1 MLRVLSSPR
10 RLCNGVTR
18 RELLEVGGTGLLGL
32 SLPQLF
38 AADAARAAETSRAGV
53 TNAALDRIAKLPDG
67 FGSAKRCIILFL
79 YGSPSQME
87 TVDMKPNAPAEI
99 RGTMQPIASS
109 LPGLD
114 VCEHL
119 PRMAKMMDRVT
130 VLRSLHHEYPI
141 HGVAYAMTGTPA
153 IDTNMEL
160 SPSDPRH
167 HPYFGSVVE
176 YVDRAR
182 RGGLAEFPQNVAL
195 PFPFSTQR
203 TGEVHRAGPYA
214 SYLGATYNPVW
225 TEFLGKA
232 DRSVYKTLG
241 EKKDLEVF
249 DPYVGCERDAHFRLS
264 STSLPETL
272 TLDRLDRRRS
282 LLSQMDLVR
291 RDLEKTDRGRSLN
304 SFQQMAY
311 SLLQSKQVSEA
322 LDSRQESAA
331 TRELYGMTLVGQ
343 ACLAARRMLEA
354 GTRLVSVFW
363 DEYGLAGDAWDTH
376 WNHFPRMTDQLLPGL
391 DKAFS
396 GLVLD
401 LEQRGMLD
409 DTLVVC
415 ISEHGRTP
423 KINGSAGGGRD
434 HWSQA
439 YSALFAGGGIARGRV
454 VGATD
459 KHAGEVVS
467 NPVGPKDVLATMY
480 HLLGVDPHQFL
491 PDKTGRPIPIVPES
505 SRVISEMLA

>member
-1 MLRVLSSPR
+1 MIPIRSEKESSMLRILSSPR
-10 RLCNGVTR
+10 RLCSGLTR
-18 RELLEVGGTGLLGL
+18 RELLEAGGTSLLGL
-32 SLPQLF
+32 SLPQLLQ
-38 AADAARAAETSRAGV
+38 ADAARAADSTTVRA
-53 TNAALDRIAKLPDG
+53 LPDN

-87 TVDMKPNAPAEI
+87 TVDMKPEAPVEI
-99 RGTMQPIASS
+99 RGSMQPIASS

-130 VLRSLHHEYPI
+130 VLRSIHHEYPI

-153 IDTNMEL
+153 IDVNMEL
-160 SPSDPRH
+160 SPTDPRH

-176 YVDRAR
+176 YNDRAR
-182 RGGLAEFPQNVAL
+182 RGGLAAFPQNVAL

-214 SYLGATYNPVW
+214 SYLGSTYNPIW
-225 TEFLGKA
+225 TEFLGSA
-232 DRSVYKTLG
+232 DRSVYKVLR
-241 EKKDLEVF
+241 EMNVEIF
-249 DPYVGCERDAHFRLS
+249 DPYVGCKPDASFRMS
-264 STSLPETL
+264 ATSLPESL

-282 LLSQMDLVR
+282 LLTQIDDAR
-291 RDLEKTDRGRSLN
+291 RDLDKSDRGRS
-304 SFQQMAY
+304 
-311 SLLQSKQVSEA
+311 EA
-322 LDSRQESAA
+322 LDVRKESAE
-331 TRELYGMTLVGQ
+331 TRDLYGMTLFGQ
-343 ACLAARRMLEA
+343 SCLAARRMVEA

-391 DKAFS
+391 DKGFS

-401 LEQRGMLD
+401 LEQRGLLD
-409 DTLVVC
+409 ETLVVC

-423 KINGSAGGGRD
+423 KINAAQGGGRD

-439 YSALFAGGGIARGRV
+439 YSALFAGGGIAKGRV
-454 VGATD
+454 VGGTD
-459 KHAGEVVS
+459 KHAGEVIS

-480 HLLGVDPHQFL
+480 HLLGIEPHHFL
-491 PDKTGRPIPIVPES
+491 PDKTGRPIPVVPES
-505 SRVISEMLA
+505 SRVITEILS

>member
-1 MLRVLSSPR
+1 MLRILNTPR
-10 RLCNGVTR
+10 RLCTGVTR
-18 RELLEVGGTGLLGL
+18 RELLEAGGTSLLGIT
-32 SLPQLF
+32 LPQLLQ
-38 AADAARAAETSRAGV
+38 ADAAAAEAKVSRA
-53 TNAALDRIAKLPDG
+53 LPDG
-67 FGSAKRCIILFL
+67 FGAAKRCIILFL
-79 YGSPSQME
+79 YGSPSQLE
-87 TVDMKPNAPAEI
+87 TVDMKPEAPVEI
-99 RGTMQPIASS
+99 RGTMLPIASS
-109 LPGLD
+109 VPGLD
-114 VCEHL
+114 VCEHM
-119 PRMAKMMDRVT
+119 PRMARMMDRVT
-130 VLRSLHHEYPI
+130 VLRSIHHEYPI

-153 IDTNMEL
+153 IDVNMEL
-160 SPSDPRH
+160 SPTDPRH

-176 YVDRAR
+176 YIDRGR
-182 RGGLAEFPQNVAL
+182 RGGLAPFPQNVAL

-214 SYLGATYNPVW
+214 SYLGTTFNPIW
-225 TEFLGKA
+225 TEFLGAA
-232 DRSVYKTLG
+232 DRSVYKTLRDMNV
-241 EKKDLEVF
+241 EIF
-249 DPYVGCERDAHFRLS
+249 DPYVGCKTDASFRLA
-264 STSLPETL
+264 STSLPESL

-282 LLSQMDLVR
+282 LLTQMNDVR
-291 RDLEKTDRGRSLN
+291 RDLETTDRGRSLN

-311 SLLQSKQVSEA
+311 SLLQSQAVSEA
-322 LDSRQESAA
+322 LDVRKESAA
-331 TRELYGMTLVGQ
+331 TRDLYGMTLFGQ
-343 ACLAARRMLEA
+343 SCLAARRMIEA

-391 DKAFS
+391 DKGFS

-423 KINGSAGGGRD
+423 KINSATGGGRD

-480 HLLGVDPHQFL
+480 HLLGIEPHQFL
-491 PDKTGRPIPIVPES
+491 PDKTGRPVPVVPES
-505 SRVISEMLA
+505 SRVIHEMLA

>member
-1 MLRVLSSPR
+1 MLRILSSPR
-10 RLCNGVTR
+10 RLCSGVTR
-18 RELLEVGGTGLLGL
+18 RELLEAGGTSLLGL
-32 SLPQLF
+32 GLPQLLQSE
-38 AADAARAAETSRAGV
+38 AARAAEPKAVRT
-53 TNAALDRIAKLPDG
+53 LPDN

-87 TVDMKPNAPAEI
+87 TVDMKPEAPVEI
-99 RGTMQPIASS
+99 RGSMQPIASS

-114 VCEHL
+114 VCEHM

-130 VLRSLHHEYPI
+130 VLRSIHHEYPI

-153 IDTNMEL
+153 IDVNMEL

-176 YVDRAR
+176 YLDRAR
-182 RGGLAEFPQNVAL
+182 RGGLSAFPQNVAL

-214 SYLGATYNPVW
+214 SYLGSTYNPIW
-225 TEFLGKA
+225 TEFLGAA
-232 DRSVYKTLG
+232 DRSVNKMLG
-241 EKKDLEVF
+241 GNHQEVF
-249 DPYVGCERDAHFRLS
+249 DPYVGCKPDASFRMS
-264 STSLPETL
+264 STALPESL

-282 LLSQMDLVR
+282 LLTQIDDAR
-291 RDLEKTDRGRSLN
+291 RDLDRSDRGRSMN

-311 SLLQSKQVSEA
+311 SLIQSHAVAEA
-322 LDSRQESAA
+322 LDVRKESAE
-331 TRELYGMTLVGQ
+331 TRDLYGMTLFGQ
-343 ACLAARRMLEA
+343 SCLAARRMVEA

-391 DKAFS
+391 DKGFS

-401 LEQRGMLD
+401 LEQRGLLD
-409 DTLVVC
+409 ETLVVC

-423 KINGSAGGGRD
+423 KINSAQGGGRD

-439 YSALFAGGGIARGRV
+439 YSALFAGGGVARGRV

-459 KHAGEVVS
+459 KHAGEVIS

-480 HLLGVDPHQFL
+480 HLLGIEPHHFL
-491 PDKTGRPIPIVPES
+491 PDKTGRPIPVVPES
-505 SRVISEMLA
+505 SRVINEMLA

>member
-1 MLRVLSSPR
+1 MLRILNTPR
-10 RLCNGVTR
+10 RLCTGLTR
-18 RELLEVGGTGLLGL
+18 RELLEAGGTSLLGL
-32 SLPQLF
+32 TLPQLLQ
-38 AADAARAAETSRAGV
+38 ANAVAAESKAVRA
-53 TNAALDRIAKLPDG
+53 LPDG

-87 TVDMKPNAPAEI
+87 TVDMKPEAPVEI
-99 RGTMQPIASS
+99 RGTMLPIASS

-114 VCEHL
+114 ICEHM
-119 PRMAKMMDRVT
+119 PRMARMMDRVT
-130 VLRSLHHEYPI
+130 VLRSIHHEYPI

-153 IDTNMEL
+153 IDVNMEL
-160 SPSDPRH
+160 SPTDPRH

-176 YVDRAR
+176 YIDRGR
-182 RGGLAEFPQNVAL
+182 RGGLAPFPQNVAL

-214 SYLGATYNPVW
+214 SYLGTTFNPIW
-225 TEFLGKA
+225 TEFLGAA
-232 DRSVYKTLG
+232 DRSVYKTLR
-241 EKKDLEVF
+241 DMNVEVF
-249 DPYVGCERDAHFRLS
+249 DPYVGCKTDASFRLA
-264 STSLPETL
+264 STSLPESL

-282 LLSQMDLVR
+282 LLTQMNDVR
-291 RDLEKTDRGRSLN
+291 RDLETTDRGRSLN

-311 SLLQSKQVSEA
+311 SLLQSQAVSEA
-322 LDSRQESAA
+322 LDVRKESAA
-331 TRELYGMTLVGQ
+331 TRELYGMTLFGQ
-343 ACLAARRMLEA
+343 SCLAARRMIEA

-391 DKAFS
+391 DKGFS

-401 LEQRGMLD
+401 LEQRGLLD

-423 KINGSAGGGRD
+423 KINSAAGGGRD

-480 HLLGVDPHQFL
+480 HLLGIEPHQFL
-491 PDKTGRPIPIVPES
+491 PDKTGRPVPVVPES
-505 SRVISEMLA
+505 SRVIHEMLA

>member
-1 MLRVLSSPR
+1 MLRILNTPR
-10 RLCNGVTR
+10 RLCTGLTR
-18 RELLEVGGTGLLGL
+18 RELLEAGGTSLLGIT
-32 SLPQLF
+32 LPQLLQAN
-38 AADAARAAETSRAGV
+38 AAAAESKAVRA
-53 TNAALDRIAKLPDG
+53 LPDG

-87 TVDMKPNAPAEI
+87 TVDMKPEAPVEI
-99 RGTMQPIASS
+99 RGTMLPIASS
-109 LPGLD
+109 LPGLE
-114 VCEHL
+114 VCEHM
-119 PRMAKMMDRVT
+119 PRMARMMDRVT
-130 VLRSLHHEYPI
+130 VLRSIHHEYPI

-153 IDTNMEL
+153 IDVNMEL
-160 SPSDPRH
+160 SPTDPRH

-176 YVDRAR
+176 YIDRGR
-182 RGGLAEFPQNVAL
+182 RGGLAPFPQNVAL

-214 SYLGATYNPVW
+214 SYLGTTFNPIW
-225 TEFLGKA
+225 TEFLGAA
-232 DRSVYKTLG
+232 DRSVYKTLR
-241 EKKDLEVF
+241 DMNVEVF
-249 DPYVGCERDAHFRLS
+249 DPYVGCKTDASFRLA
-264 STSLPETL
+264 STSLPESL

-282 LLSQMDLVR
+282 LLTQMNDVR
-291 RDLEKTDRGRSLN
+291 RDLETTDRGRSLN

-311 SLLQSKQVSEA
+311 SLLQSQAVSEA
-322 LDSRQESAA
+322 LDVRKESAA
-331 TRELYGMTLVGQ
+331 TRELYGMTLFGQ
-343 ACLAARRMLEA
+343 SCLAARRMIEA

-391 DKAFS
+391 DKGFS

-401 LEQRGMLD
+401 LEQRGLLD

-423 KINGSAGGGRD
+423 KINSAAGGGRD

-480 HLLGVDPHQFL
+480 HLLGIEPHQFL
-491 PDKTGRPIPIVPES
+491 PDKTGRPVPVVPES
-505 SRVISEMLA
+505 SRVIHEMLA